1 VNVADI
7 IALAEAAAKL
17 VSIVAENVERGRE
30 TMKESDLARLQK
42 ILDPLHEEN
51 KALAARLDEALRKA

>member
-1 VNVADI
+1 MSVTDI

-17 VSIVAENVERGRE
+17 VSVVAANVERAKD

>member
-1 VNVADI
+1 MSVAEI

-17 VSIVAENVERGRE
+17 VSIVAANVDRGKA

-51 KALAARLDEALRKA
+51 KALASQLDEALRKA